1 MLLLLV
7 LVPELY
13 RKHGCEQLSGM
24 QGVEDTLGG
33 IETWYYIE
41 VLRGGD
47 PAKVQTPAEARAAL
61 QAVTKD
67 DVRAILRKLTLSVS
81 YLLTKEVA
89 AHAAE

>member
-1 MLLLLV
+1 L
-7 LVPELY
+7 
-13 RKHGCEQLSGM
+13 LSGM

>member
-1 MLLLLV
+1 MLFRSDDEFEDCRRGL
-7 LVPELY
+7 
-13 RKHGCEQLSGM
+13 LSGM

-47 PAKVQTPAEARAAL
+47 LAKVQTPAEARAAL
-61 QAVTKD
+61 QAVTED

-89 AHAAE
+89 AHAAK